1 MTPEEK
7 REQDEWEGVLNYPL
21 AQARQWP
28 MHKCIEKTGG
38 GRGRERRGQGIKR
51 AHKGPIPGPQDPA
64 PQTAQGP
71 VDSSPAVMAAGPR
84 TSMLL
89 AFALLCLPWTQE
101 VRAFPAMP
109 LSSLFANAVLRAQH
123 LHQLAADTYK
133 EFERAYIPEGQR
145 YSIQNAQAAFCF
157 SETIPA
163 PTGKDEAQQRSDVEL
178 LRFSL
183 LLIQSWLGPV
193 QFLSRVFTNSL
204 VFGTSDRVYEKL
216 KDLEEGIQALMRE
229 LEDGSPRAGQIL
241 KQTYDKFDTNMRS
254 DDALLK
260 NYGLLSC
267 FKKDLHKAET
277 YLRVMKCR
285 RFVESSCAF

>member
-1 MTPEEK
+1 
-7 REQDEWEGVLNYPL
+7 
-21 AQARQWP
+21 
-28 MHKCIEKTGG
+28 
-38 GRGRERRGQGIKR
+38 
-51 AHKGPIPGPQDPA
+51 
-64 PQTAQGP
+64 
-71 VDSSPAVMAAGPR
+71 MAAGPR
-84 TSMLL
+84 NSVLL
-89 AFALLCLPWTQE
+89 AFALLCLPWPQE
-101 VRAFPAMP
+101 VGAFPAMP

-163 PTGKDEAQQRSDVEL
+163 PTGKDEAQQRSVSGQGRPAKDQGPPSSAGVRPWAAFSPGPRVCREAGGRPPGRGWRAHRPLHPQDVEL

-241 KQTYDKFDTNMRS
+241 KQTYDKFDTNLRS

>member
-1 MTPEEK
+1 MVLQPVTLRAPSLTPCLPI
-7 REQDEWEGVLNYPL
+7 G
-21 AQARQWP
+21 ARP
-28 MHKCIEKTGG
+28 
-38 GRGRERRGQGIKR
+38 
-51 AHKGPIPGPQDPA
+51 
-64 PQTAQGP
+64 
-71 VDSSPAVMAAGPR
+71 SL
-84 TSMLL
+84 LL
-89 AFALLCLPWTQE
+89 AFALLCLLWPRE
-101 VRAFPAMP
+101 VCAFPTMP

-133 EFERAYIPEGQR
+133 EFERTYIPEGQR
-145 YSIQNAQAAFCF
+145 YSVHNAGAAFCF

-163 PTGKDEAQQRSDVEL
+163 PTGKDEAQQKSDVEL

-183 LLIQSWLGPV
+183 LLIQSWLGPM
-193 QFLSRVFTNSL
+193 QFLNRVFTNSL

-229 LEDGSPRAGQIL
+229 LEDGSPQAGQIL
-241 KQTYDKFDTNMRS
+241 QQTYDKFDSNLRS

-267 FKKDLHKAET
+267 FKKDLHKTET

-285 RFVESSCAF
+285 RFVESSCAV